1 VKIIQ
6 VEKIYKQT
14 KIMLQIAELLHEE
27 RFSTL
32 FVFVKSADNF
42 ADFVDKNAQTS
53 NKNCIYIFF
62 TS

>member
-1 VKIIQ
+1 
-6 VEKIYKQT
+6 
-14 KIMLQIAELLHEE
+14 MLQIAELLHEE
-27 RFSTL
+27 RFST
-32 FVFVKSADNF
+32 FSVFGKSADNF

>member
-1 VKIIQ
+1 
-6 VEKIYKQT
+6 
-14 KIMLQIAELLHEE
+14 MLQIAELLHEE

-42 ADFVDKNAQTS
+42 ADFVDKNAQTN

-62 TS
+62 TSQNNYCSIQYVKW

>member
-1 VKIIQ
+1 
-6 VEKIYKQT
+6 
-14 KIMLQIAELLHEE
+14 MLQIAEIPHED

-32 FVFVKSADNF
+32 FVFARPADNF
-42 ADFVDKNAQTS
+42 ADFVDKNAQTN

>member
-1 VKIIQ
+1 
-6 VEKIYKQT
+6 
-14 KIMLQIAELLHEE
+14 MLQIAELPHEE

-42 ADFVDKNAQTS
+42 ADFVDKNAQTN
-53 NKNCIYIFF
+53 NKNCIFIFF

>member
-1 VKIIQ
+1 
-6 VEKIYKQT
+6 
-14 KIMLQIAELLHEE
+14 MLQIAELLHEE

-32 FVFVKSADNF
+32 FVFVKSVDNF
-42 ADFVDKNAQTS
+42 ADFVDKNAQTN

>member
-1 VKIIQ
+1 
-6 VEKIYKQT
+6 
-14 KIMLQIAELLHEE
+14 MLQIAELLHEE

-42 ADFVDKNAQTS
+42 AEFINKNAQTN

>member
-1 VKIIQ
+1 
-6 VEKIYKQT
+6 
-14 KIMLQIAELLHEE
+14 MLQTAELLHKD

-32 FVFVKSADNF
+32 FVFGKSADNF
-42 ADFVDKNAQTS
+42 AGFVDKNAQTN